1 MVVAILILLVLG
13 VLGLNK
19 KLLNSIKT
27 TDEVTDLVLK
37 PPYFLPLILSR
48 SVLSEG

>member
-37 PPYFLPLILSR
+37 PYFLPLILSR